1 MNNPVKNWRN
11 TKKLHTYLGRQGAL
25 LVWTKV
31 TTAPA
36 GFEYQAPYYTG
47 IIQFQDQTKM
57 PVQIIDCEESDL
69 KINLEMKLVIRRL
82 KKPGPNDVIDYAVK
96 ATPLNK

>member
-11 TKKLHTYLGRQGAL
+11 TKQLHSFLGRQGKL

-36 GFEYQAPYYTG
+36 GFEYQSPYFTG
-47 IIQFQDQTKM
+47 IIELEDKVRM
-57 PVQIIDCEESDL
+57 PIQIIDCEESELKIDL
-69 KINLEMKLVIRRL
+69 KMKLVIRRL
-82 KKPGPNDVIDYAVK
+82 KKPGPSDVIDYAVK
-96 ATPLNK
+96 ATPLK